1 VKFRRGV
8 GFVLTLC
15 VFGLAFALVPAYS
28 QNTISTVVG
37 GGATPTT
44 PLTANIPGPT
54 AAVRDK
60 SGNTYIAAPL
70 SRNVFELTSGGTLS
84 VFAGLGYGGFSGDGG
99 LASAAVMGDPA
110 AIAFDSKGNMFI
122 ADYGSSRIRRVDA
135 TTGVMTT
142 VAGSGV
148 KCADGTNACG
158 DGGLATKALLNL
170 PEAVAVD
177 SAGNIFIAD
186 ATDNKIRRVDAV
198 SGIITTVVGNGH
210 VCANPTNTC
219 GDGAAA
225 TAAQLNFPQGI
236 AVDAAGNLYVSDTL
250 DQRVRI
256 VSGGVINPFAGN
268 GGFCRNST
276 ATCGDGHPATLAN
289 LHKPQQITVD
299 ASGNVYIA
307 DTADHKIRIVDSTGT
322 INTVAGSGA
331 QGLGGDGGSATAAL
345 LNLPVGVSID
355 GAGNVL
361 IADTGNQ
368 RVRIVSGGVIQTLAG
383 GGNGGDGG
391 AATSALLAGPYG
403 VAEDS
408 AGNLYIADQGNNRIR
423 KLSGGTIT
431 TVAGTGIV
439 GYTGDNGSALTATLN
454 APSAVAVDA
463 SGNIFI
469 GDNGNAVVRRVDAL
483 SGVITTVA
491 GNGNSCFPTNTSC
504 GDGGPATSANLT
516 SPQNI
521 ALDANG
527 NLYIAD
533 YFAFKVRKVAAS
545 TQIISTIAGIGIAG
559 GSGDG
564 GAATLARLNHP
575 SGVGLDSAG
584 NLYISDQYNNKI
596 RSINSAGIITT
607 YALNG
612 NTCLCGDGGPALQG
626 SMWNPLEISVDPS
639 ANVFIG
645 GGNANVV
652 QRVDAATKTWG
663 TVAGVASQPAI
674 GAFSGDGGPAT
685 LARLSNFGLVVD
697 ASSNLYIADQGNDRI
712 RLVHLTPAATVQTQP
727 VNFGNTPLNT
737 KSAPV
742 AVKLTSTGG
751 VDLSVNSVSITG
763 TSAGN
768 FSQTNTCGSSGA
780 LLGVDSVCTASV
792 TFTPTTYG
800 RVTAFLTFT
809 DNGPNSPQK
818 VSLSGAGPDFSLAA
832 SPTTLTVTRGG
843 AAGTVTLTLGP
854 IAGFNQAIGLVCNG
868 APANTTCTVNPT
880 SVTLDGTNSGTATVT
895 ITANASAVP
904 GTYTLTTKGTFFPLA
919 HPATIKLT
927 IQ

>member
-1 VKFRRGV
+1 
-8 GFVLTLC
+8 
-15 VFGLAFALVPAYS
+15 
-28 QNTISTVVG
+28 
-37 GGATPTT
+37 
-44 PLTANIPGPT
+44 
-54 AAVRDK
+54 
-60 SGNTYIAAPL
+60 
-70 SRNVFELTSGGTLS
+70 
-84 VFAGLGYGGFSGDGG
+84 
-99 LASAAVMGDPA
+99 
-110 AIAFDSKGNMFI
+110 
-122 ADYGSSRIRRVDA
+122 
-135 TTGVMTT
+135 
-142 VAGSGV
+142 
-148 KCADGTNACG
+148 
-158 DGGLATKALLNL
+158 
-170 PEAVAVD
+170 
-177 SAGNIFIAD
+177 
-186 ATDNKIRRVDAV
+186 
-198 SGIITTVVGNGH
+198 
-210 VCANPTNTC
+210 
-219 GDGAAA
+219 
-225 TAAQLNFPQGI
+225 
-236 AVDAAGNLYVSDTL
+236 
-250 DQRVRI
+250 
-256 VSGGVINPFAGN
+256 
-268 GGFCRNST
+268 
-276 ATCGDGHPATLAN
+276 
-289 LHKPQQITVD
+289 LHKPQQLTVD

-307 DTADHKIRIVDSTGT
+307 DTGDHKIRIVDTTGT

-331 QGLGGDGGSATAAL
+331 QGLGGDGGSPTSAL
-345 LNLPVGVSID
+345 LNLPVGVSVD

-368 RVRIVSGGVIQTLAG
+368 RIRIVSGGVIQTLAG

-423 KLSGGTIT
+423 KLSGGILT
-431 TVAGTGIV
+431 TVAGTGSV
-439 GYTGDNGSALTATLN
+439 GYTGDSASALSATLN

-469 GDNGNAVVRRVDAL
+469 GDNGNGVVRRVDAV

-491 GNGNSCFPTNTSC
+491 GNGNSCFPTTASC
-504 GDGGPATSANLT
+504 GDAGPATSAWLT
-516 SPQNI
+516 SPQAI
-521 ALDANG
+521 ALDASG

-533 YFAFKVRKVAAS
+533 YFAFKVRKVSAA

-559 GSGDG
+559 SSGDN
-564 GAATLARLNHP
+564 GAATAARLNHP
-575 SGVGLDSAG
+575 SAVGVDSAG
-584 NLYISDQYNNKI
+584 NVYISDQYNNKI
-596 RSINSAGIITT
+596 RSINSSGIIST

-626 SMWNPLEISVDPS
+626 SMWNPLAISVDPS

-674 GAFSGDGGPAT
+674 GGFSGDGGLAT

-697 ASSNLYIADQGNDRI
+697 ASSNLYIADQGNNRI

-742 AVKLTSTGG
+742 AVKLTSSGG
-751 VDLSVNSVSITG
+751 VDLSLSSVSITG
-763 TSAGN
+763 NNASN
-768 FSQTNTCGSSGA
+768 FSQTNTCGT
-780 LLGVDSVCTASV
+780 LLGVDSVCSASV
-792 TFTPTTYG
+792 SFTPTTYG
-800 RVTAFLTFT
+800 RATAFLTFT

-843 AAGTVTLTLGP
+843 AAGLATLTLGP

-880 SVTLDGTNSGTATVT
+880 SVTLDGTNNGTATVT
-895 ITANASAVP
+895 ITASASAVP

-919 HPATIKLT
+919 HPATVTLT